1 LCRYIPVPE
10 PFFQTGDAME
20 KRDLEKNVLCY
31 QSLMALLFS
40 LYEEE
45 KMDKSFI
52 REAEEIIAE
61 RSGLSEKSIFRYDL
75 DK

>member
-1 LCRYIPVPE
+1 
-10 PFFQTGDAME
+10 
-20 KRDLEKNVLCY
+20 
-31 QSLMALLFS
+31 MALLFS

-45 KMDKSFI
+45 EMDESFI

>member
-1 LCRYIPVPE
+1 MCRYIPVPE
-10 PFFQTGDAME
+10 PIFQTGDAME

-40 LYEEE
+40 VSEDDE
-45 KMDKSFI
+45 MDESFM
-52 REAEEIIAE
+52 REAEEIIA
-61 RSGLSEKSIFRYDL
+61 RKSGLSEKSIFRYDL

>member
-1 LCRYIPVPE
+1 M
-10 PFFQTGDAME
+10 G

-31 QSLMALLFS
+31 QSLMTLLFS

-45 KMDKSFI
+45 EMDESFV

>member
-1 LCRYIPVPE
+1 
-10 PFFQTGDAME
+10 ME
-20 KRDLEKNVLCY
+20 KRDLAKNVLCY

-45 KMDKSFI
+45 EMDESFI

-61 RSGLSEKSIFRYDL
+61 RSRLSEKSIFRYDL

>member
-1 LCRYIPVPE
+1 M
-10 PFFQTGDAME
+10 G

-45 KMDKSFI
+45 EMDESFV

>member
-1 LCRYIPVPE
+1 MSE
-10 PFFQTGDAME
+10 PILQTGDAME
-20 KRDLEKNVLCY
+20 KRDLEKNVLCC

-45 KMDKSFI
+45 EMDESFI

>member
-1 LCRYIPVPE
+1 
-10 PFFQTGDAME
+10 
-20 KRDLEKNVLCY
+20 
-31 QSLMALLFS
+31 MALLFS

-45 KMDKSFI
+45 EMDESFI

-61 RSGLSEKSIFRYDL
+61 KSGLPKNSIFRYDL

>member
-1 LCRYIPVPE
+1 MCRYIPVPE
-10 PFFQTGDAME
+10 PIFQTGDAMG
-20 KRDLEKNVLCY
+20 KRDFEKNVLCY

-45 KMDKSFI
+45 EMDESFI

>member
-1 LCRYIPVPE
+1 
-10 PFFQTGDAME
+10 ME

-31 QSLMALLFS
+31 QSLMTLLFS

-45 KMDKSFI
+45 EMDESFV

>member
-1 LCRYIPVPE
+1 M
-10 PFFQTGDAME
+10 G

-45 KMDKSFI
+45 EMDASFI

-61 RSGLSEKSIFRYDL
+61 RSGLSENSIFRYDL

>member
-1 LCRYIPVPE
+1 M
-10 PFFQTGDAME
+10 G

-31 QSLMALLFS
+31 QSLMPLLFS

-45 KMDKSFI
+45 EMDESFI